1 MPSIATTDGYTF
13 INWGPLTTTFT
24 APPVALL
31 LLEIIC
37 MDLTTQLL
45 SGEYAVQCSTVG
57 YGNCI
62 PTGTVSLS
70 TISIENPTTLE
81 TQAYFST
88 GLYCPVPRFR
98 QRIQFFGHP
107 KSQYDGFDANF
118 HTLVGKPNNL
128 IDEFLKPE

>member
-1 MPSIATTDGYTF
+1 MHGL
-13 INWGPLTTTFT
+13 NNT
-24 APPVALL
+24 APVWK
-31 LLEIIC
+31 
-37 MDLTTQLL
+37 
-45 SGEYAVQCSTVG
+45 YAVQCSTVG

-98 QRIQFFGHP
+98 QRIQLFGHP

-118 HTLVGKPNNL
+118 HTSVGKPDDL
-128 IDEFLKPE
+128 IDEFLEPE